1 MRTASGAVNGHDSAA
16 SGFGMVV
23 KLVQSPLLWS
33 GIEQVPLQFRE
44 ELAHH
49 YRWRT
54 EAEVYASELAAAM

>member
-1 MRTASGAVNGHDSAA
+1 
-16 SGFGMVV
+16 MVV